1 MTDRNER
8 EGATGDPNAH
18 PDEAGAYIGRLPE
31 RQAETIP
38 GGVRDDDERIAAYGS
53 SSGKVGAGEETP
65 AGHREVS
72 VDEGSQREA
81 GQNR

>member
-1 MTDRNER
+1 MSEQAETER
-8 EGATGDPNAH
+8 TINDPNSH

-53 SSGKVGAGEETP
+53 SSGKVGRDDETP
-65 AGHREVS
+65 GGHRGNS
-72 VDEGSQREA
+72 TDEGTQREA
-81 GQNR
+81 GENH